1 MSNRS
6 KKIKKHCVDGHF
18 LLDAMNG
25 EFLPFHSKDFELLTN
40 SLKRRNIVNLN
51 NVVL

>member
-1 MSNRS
+1 MDNRS

-18 LLDAMNG
+18 LFGFSFDAMNG

-40 SLKRRNIVNLN
+40 SLKRRTLLI
-51 NVVL
+51 